1 MKLIPSGLGWTLVL
15 KTLLLIA
22 AGGAIGAVMRFLT
35 QATVYEIAGRGF
47 PYGTLT
53 VNVLGSFLMGLLSIF
68 LVEKFNLS
76 AEWHLAI
83 LVGVLGSFTT
93 FSTFSI
99 ETLVLF
105 EQGDL
110 FKAMSNILLS
120 VTLCIVSVWV
130 GAYLAKQIV

>member
-1 MKLIPSGLGWTLVL
+1 ML
-15 KTLLLIA
+15 KTLAFIA
-22 AGGAIGAVMRFLT
+22 VGGAFGAMMRFLS
-35 QATVYEIAGRGF
+35 QATVYERVGKTF
-47 PYGTLT
+47 PLGTLF
-53 VNVLGSFLMGLLSIF
+53 VNVTGSFLMGLLSIF

-76 AEWHLAI
+76 ADWHLAI

-110 FKAMSNILLS
+110 FKAFTNITIS
-120 VTLCIVSVWV
+120 IVLCIGAVWA
-130 GAYLAKQIV
+130 GAFFAKQMV

>member
-1 MKLIPSGLGWTLVL
+1 ML
-15 KTLLLIA
+15 KTLMFIA
-22 AGGAIGAVMRFLT
+22 VGGAFGASMRFLS
-35 QATVYEIAGRGF
+35 QATVYELVGKSF
-47 PYGTLT
+47 PFGTLF
-53 VNVLGSFLMGLLSIF
+53 VNVVGSFLMGLLSIF

-105 EQGDL
+105 EQGDML
-110 FKAMSNILLS
+110 KAMTNIFLS
-120 VTLCIVSVWV
+120 VIVCIAAVWA

>member
-1 MKLIPSGLGWTLVL
+1 ML
-15 KTLLLIA
+15 KTLLFIA
-22 AGGAIGAVMRFLT
+22 VGGAFGAVMRFLS
-35 QATVYEIAGRGF
+35 QATVYELVGRTF
-47 PYGTLT
+47 PYGTLF
-53 VNVLGSFLMGLLSIF
+53 VNVTGSFLMGLLSIF

-110 FKAMSNILLS
+110 LKAMTNILLS
-120 VTLCIVSVWV
+120 VVLCITAVWI
-130 GAYLAKQIV
+130 GAFFAKQLV

>member
-1 MKLIPSGLGWTLVL
+1 ML
-15 KTLLLIA
+15 KTLMFIA
-22 AGGAIGAVMRFLT
+22 VGGAFGAVMRFLS
-35 QATVYEIAGRGF
+35 QATVYELFGRAF
-47 PYGTLT
+47 PFGTLF
-53 VNVLGSFLMGLLSIF
+53 VNVTGSFLMGLLSVF

-110 FKAMSNILLS
+110 LKAMTNVLLS
-120 VTLCIVSVWV
+120 VVLCVTAVWV
-130 GAYLAKQIV
+130 GAYLAKQFV

>member
-1 MKLIPSGLGWTLVL
+1 ML

-93 FSTFSI
+93 FSTFSM

-110 FKAMSNILLS
+110 FKAMTNILLS

>member
-1 MKLIPSGLGWTLVL
+1 ML
-15 KTLLLIA
+15 KTLMFIA
-22 AGGAIGAVMRFLT
+22 VGGAFGASMRFLS
-35 QATVYEIAGRGF
+35 QATVYELVGKTF
-47 PYGTLT
+47 PFGTLF
-53 VNVLGSFLMGLLSIF
+53 VNVVGSFLMGLLSIF

-105 EQGDL
+105 EQGDML
-110 FKAMSNILLS
+110 KAMTNIFLS
-120 VTLCIVSVWV
+120 VIVCIAAVWA

>member
-1 MKLIPSGLGWTLVL
+1 MF
-15 KTLLLIA
+15 KTLLFIA

-35 QATVYEIAGRGF
+35 QATVYEIAGRSF

-53 VNVLGSFLMGLLSIF
+53 VNVLGSFLMGLLTIF
-68 LVEKFNLS
+68 LVEKFNLG

-105 EQGDL
+105 EQGDVL
-110 FKAMSNILLS
+110 KAMVNIILS
-120 VTLCIVSVWV
+120 VTLCICSVWL
-130 GAYLAKQIV
+130 GAYVAKQLV

>member
-1 MKLIPSGLGWTLVL
+1 MI
-15 KTLLLIA
+15 KTLLFIA
-22 AGGAIGAVMRFLT
+22 IGGAFGAVMRFLS
-35 QATVYEIAGRGF
+35 QATVYELVGKTF
-47 PYGTLT
+47 PYGTLF
-53 VNVLGSFLMGLLSIF
+53 VNVTGSFLMGLFSIF

-105 EQGDL
+105 EQGDV
-110 FKAMSNILLS
+110 FKAMTNILLS
-120 VTLCIVSVWV
+120 IVLCIIAVWV
-130 GAYLAKQIV
+130 GAYFAKQLV

>member
-1 MKLIPSGLGWTLVL
+1 ML
-15 KTLLLIA
+15 KTLMFIA
-22 AGGAIGAVMRFLT
+22 VGGAFGAMLRFLS
-35 QATVYEIAGRGF
+35 QATVYELYGKTF
-47 PYGTLT
+47 PFGTLF
-53 VNVLGSFLMGLLSIF
+53 VNVTGSFLMGLLSIF

-105 EQGDL
+105 EQGDII
-110 FKAMSNILLS
+110 KAMSNIMLS
-120 VTLCIVSVWV
+120 VILCVSAVWF
-130 GAYLAKQIV
+130 GAYIAKQIV

>member
-1 MKLIPSGLGWTLVL
+1 MI
-15 KTLLLIA
+15 KTLLFIA
-22 AGGAIGAVMRFLT
+22 VGGAFGAIMRFLS
-35 QATVYEIAGRGF
+35 QATVYELVGKTF
-47 PYGTLT
+47 PYGTLF
-53 VNVLGSFLMGLLSIF
+53 VNVTGSFLMGLFSIF

-105 EQGDL
+105 EQGDV
-110 FKAMSNILLS
+110 FKAMTNILLS
-120 VTLCIVSVWV
+120 IVLCIIAVWV
-130 GAYLAKQIV
+130 GAYFAKQLV

>member
-1 MKLIPSGLGWTLVL
+1 ML

-110 FKAMSNILLS
+110 FKAMTNILLS
-120 VTLCIVSVWV
+120 VTLCIVSVWL